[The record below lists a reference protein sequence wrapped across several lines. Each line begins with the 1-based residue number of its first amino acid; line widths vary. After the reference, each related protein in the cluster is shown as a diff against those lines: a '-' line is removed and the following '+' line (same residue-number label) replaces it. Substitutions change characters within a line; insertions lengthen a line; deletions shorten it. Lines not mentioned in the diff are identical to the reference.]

1 MPIASSLPLR
11 RRHVLAAGIASQLA
25 GFATAAA
32 PRGAAL
38 PVTIAQPFDA
48 SAAEQ
53 DVAKDFLAG
62 SRAAWQEIN
71 GLGGLRGRPVQH
83 VALETDGS
91 PASVRRACTAAL
103 EDASCVALA
112 GTAGNPVAL
121 HTVAA
126 LAQERAAIA
135 HVAPWLQ
142 SAGVEVDER
151 TFPIFAGRQEQ
162 IAHALKS
169 LVVMGVREVGAVF
182 ASSREA
188 DLYQREVAASAA
200 ALRMGISTYRADGDL
215 VRLGQR
221 LGPSSPALLLFLG
234 GTPELVQF
242 TQGLERQARQR
253 YLIALGEVNLQT
265 VLQMGGGKAVPVI
278 ATQPVPHV
286 GAALPVVR
294 RYREAMARLFD
305 EAPAALSLA
314 GYIAARYAF
323 EVLETVE
330 GPLTRAAAL
339 AAFQRRAAMDIGG
352 YRVRFDDN
360 GRSATFVTQSM
371 LTADGR
377 VVG

>member
-1 MPIASSLPLR
+1 MHIASLPLR
-11 RRHVLAAGIASQLA
+11 RRRLLAAGLASP
-25 GFATAAA
+25 AAA
-32 PRGAAL
+32 LGAGPARTSARAIT
-38 PVTIAQPFDA
+38 VAQPFDA

-71 GLGGLRGRPVQH
+71 SQGGLRGRPVQH
-83 VALETDGS
+83 VALETDGT
-91 PASVRRACTAAL
+91 AAGVHRACAAAL
-103 EDASCVALA
+103 EDPSCAVLS

-121 HTVAA
+121 HAIA
-126 LAQERAAIA
+126 GLAQARAGIA

-142 SAGVEVDER
+142 SGGIEVDER

-169 LVVMGVREVGAVF
+169 LVAMGVREVGAVF
-182 ASSREA
+182 ASGREA
-188 DLYQREVAASAA
+188 ELYQREVVAGAA
-200 ALRMGISTYRADGDL
+200 ALRMDLSTYRADGDL

-221 LGPSSPALLLFLG
+221 LGPASPALLLFLG

-265 VLQMGGGKAVPVI
+265 VQQMGGSKAIPVI

-286 GAALPVVR
+286 GAPLPVVR

-305 EAPAALSLA
+305 EPPAALSLA
-314 GYIAARYAF
+314 GYIAARYTF
-323 EVLETVE
+323 EVLDAID
-330 GPLTRAAAL
+330 GPVTRATAL
-339 AAFQRRAAMDIGG
+339 AAFQRRAAMDVGG
-352 YRVRFDDN
+352 YRVSFDERR
-360 GRSATFVTQSM
+360 RSATFVTQSM